1 MASLVVSD
9 RQYTL
14 TNINFASS
22 DDPDN
27 CDIQLTSQDV
37 EFYVRMSG
45 TVVATFLVEY
55 GALVACDGGS
65 SGPTQHFAR
74 GPCLPPS

>member
-55 GALVACDGGS
+55 GALVACDGG
-65 SGPTQHFAR
+65 TQHFAR